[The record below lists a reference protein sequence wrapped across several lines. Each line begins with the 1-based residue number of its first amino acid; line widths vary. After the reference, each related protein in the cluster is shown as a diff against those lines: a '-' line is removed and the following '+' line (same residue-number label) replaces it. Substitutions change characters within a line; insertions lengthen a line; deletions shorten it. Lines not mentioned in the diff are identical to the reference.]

1 LHTKQGGI
9 KSFFPCLIVDNSGP
23 EKHSFLGFFVDNLLT
38 GFSGFKRFKV
48 QGSKFQVSG
57 YRVQEVQEFKSSRV
71 QSSKF
76 KVSGFKFQVFE
87 RFLKTFLKYLKF
99 TLKNFVLL
107 QML

>member
-1 LHTKQGGI
+1 
-9 KSFFPCLIVDNSGP
+9 
-23 EKHSFLGFFVDNLLT
+23 LT

-48 QGSKFQVSG
+48 QGSKFQVSGFRFQVSG